1 MSSQIV
7 KTIIKSAKAP
17 AAIGPYSQ
25 AVKVGNTLYM
35 SGCLGM
41 DPATGGLVSGGIAAE
56 ARQALTNIGSILEE
70 AGYKYEHVVKASVF
84 LADIN
89 DFSALNAV
97 YGEFFKSNCPARST
111 YQVAALPK
119 GGRVEIECVAVLAD
133 LAASS
138 QL

>member
-1 MSSQIV
+1 MSQLV
-7 KTIIKSAKAP
+7 KTIIRSAKAP

-25 AVKVGNTLYM
+25 AVKVGNTVYL

-41 DPATGGLVSGGIAAE
+41 DPASGNLVSGGIEAE

-70 AGYKYEHVVKASVF
+70 AGLNYGHVVKNTVL

-89 DFSALNAV
+89 DFAVLNKV
-97 YGEFFKSNCPARST
+97 YAEFFTSNHPARST

-119 GGRVEIECVAVLAD
+119 GARIEIESIAVL
-133 LAASS
+133 SN
-138 QL
+138 

>member
-1 MSSQIV
+1 MSQLV

-25 AVKVGNTLYM
+25 AVKVDKTLYL

-41 DPATGGLVSGGIAAE
+41 DPATGNLVSGGIAAE

-70 AGYKYEHVVKASVF
+70 AGYKYEHVVKTSVF
-84 LADIN
+84 LADMN
-89 DFSALNAV
+89 DFATLNSV
-97 YGEFFKSNCPARST
+97 YAEFFKSNHPARST

-119 GGRVEIECVAVLAD
+119 GGRVEIECVAILAEP
-133 LAASS
+133 AATS